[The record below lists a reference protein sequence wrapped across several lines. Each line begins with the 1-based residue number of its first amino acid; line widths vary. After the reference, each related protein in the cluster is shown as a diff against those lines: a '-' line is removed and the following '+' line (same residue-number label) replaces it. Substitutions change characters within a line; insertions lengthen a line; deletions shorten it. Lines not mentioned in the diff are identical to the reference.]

1 MNKKLLLLIPALWAS
16 LFDIIITIIHQP
28 VEYWNG
34 NLNLAN
40 EANPM
45 GDFMMKNHITGI
57 FIISLLWILIIGLLG
72 YYLPRKIS
80 RVFLLFVLIVHS
92 WGAATWI
99 SWKYGFW
106 FVIIFTLFNAIL
118 FYIIEDKVNYKKSES
133 ELKRNANT
141 V

>member
-1 MNKKLLLLIPALWAS
+1 MNKKLLLLIPALWVS

-45 GDFMMKNHITGI
+45 GDFMMKNHISGI

-92 WGAATWI
+92 WGASTWI

-133 ELKRNANT
+133 E
-141 V
+141 

>member
-1 MNKKLLLLIPALWAS
+1 MQTIIF
-16 LFDIIITIIHQP
+16 FDIIITIIHQP

-45 GDFMMKNHITGI
+45 GDFMMKNHISGI

-92 WGAATWI
+92 WGASTWI
-99 SWKYGFW
+99 SWKY
-106 FVIIFTLFNAIL
+106 VLHLEIYVLI
-118 FYIIEDKVNYKKSES
+118 
-133 ELKRNANT
+133 
-141 V
+141 

>member
-1 MNKKLLLLIPALWAS
+1 
-16 LFDIIITIIHQP
+16 
-28 VEYWNG
+28 
-34 NLNLAN
+34 
-40 EANPM
+40 M
-45 GDFMMKNHITGI
+45 GDFMMKNHISGI

-92 WGAATWI
+92 WGASTWI